1 MEGGWIRLYRKISEN
16 PYYFSEKFCRI
27 MAWVD
32 LLLLANH
39 SNGIFYK
46 RGIRVEVNRGQLG
59 YDIDTLAKR
68 WKWSRGKVERWLSE
82 LEKSNQIVRQKGNVT
97 TIITIINY
105 EEYQGGDKT
114 NGNPNSNPD
123 DKANR
128 KANGHEQ
135 ERKEFK
141 ERKKRKKIDIDSFVL
156 ENLKSV
162 WSDWICYR
170 AQIHKP
176 YKTDKGVKAAYENLI
191 ALCDN
196 VPSVAEQ
203 IVKQS
208 IRNEWQGL
216 FPLKSESTTKP
227 VNGKPKTRLQQIY
240 EASHADDKF

>member
-1 MEGGWIRLYRKISEN
+1 M
-16 PYYFSEKFCRI
+16 
-27 MAWVD
+27 
-32 LLLLANH
+32 LANH

-114 NGNPNSNPD
+114 NGNPNNNPD

-141 ERKKRKKIDIDSFVL
+141 ERKKRKKIDRDSFVS
-156 ENLKSV
+156 ENFKSV
-162 WSDWICYR
+162 WSEWLLYKDEKKELYPTVLSAKKAYGHLLTLSNNDPTR
-170 AQIHKP
+170 AAQLVDNAIMRGWKGIFQIRS
-176 YKTDKGVKAAYENLI
+176 EN
-191 ALCDN
+191 N
-196 VPSVAEQ
+196 S
-203 IVKQS
+203 
-208 IRNEWQGL
+208 
-216 FPLKSESTTKP
+216 KP

-240 EASHADDKF
+240 EASHANDKF

>member
-1 MEGGWIRLYRKISEN
+1 M
-16 PYYFSEKFCRI
+16 
-27 MAWVD
+27 
-32 LLLLANH
+32 LANH

-123 DKANR
+123 DKANS

-141 ERKKRKKIDIDSFVL
+141 ERKKRKKIDRDSFVS
-156 ENLKSV
+156 ENFKSV
-162 WSDWICYR
+162 WSEWLLYKDEKKELYPTELSAKKAYGHLLKLSDNDPMR
-170 AQIHKP
+170 AAQLVDNAIMRGW
-176 YKTDKGVKAAYENLI
+176 KGIFQFRSEN
-191 ALCDN
+191 N
-196 VPSVAEQ
+196 S
-203 IVKQS
+203 
-208 IRNEWQGL
+208 
-216 FPLKSESTTKP
+216 KP